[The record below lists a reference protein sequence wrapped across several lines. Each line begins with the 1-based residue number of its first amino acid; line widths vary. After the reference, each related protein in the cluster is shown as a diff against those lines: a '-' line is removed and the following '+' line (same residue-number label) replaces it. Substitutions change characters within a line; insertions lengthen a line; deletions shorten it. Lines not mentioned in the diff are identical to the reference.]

1 MIYLNGISLEMTLIK
16 QIKCSILKFL
26 VMRSIYI
33 TLLSIFITVS
43 LIGQVS
49 FDTTYTKEW
58 DSNLEQW
65 NYFDRMITEFNDQT
79 MSSQLIQVNEND
91 TWVNYSLVSFYYNNG
106 NLIQEIEKTWDGR
119 EEEWINSYRKL
130 YSYDQGHLA
139 SILHQYIFNGVSV
152 NSQREI
158 MQYDEHGNLQ
168 EKVVQK
174 YEEAWTNFLKY
185 KYFYNASDLILDENL
200 TYWDDNDWG
209 NEGFSVS
216 YSYDDNQQIVKKVKT
231 RQHGNKT
238 KNMVCEE
245 YSYTEDGRLDNHLLS
260 VWNSAKN
267 KWVNKNRAVYVNN
280 MNGYIVSMLNQSRSK
295 KEWINYLYTD
305 FTGDNDPITGM
316 DIADGMTFS
325 IYPINFGKEAKVEFD
340 NPFNETYFV
349 KVVDQ
354 QGRMIGSA
362 TTSKNEVSIDA
373 RNMGRGLYFIE
384 LQGRNFY
391 SGNFSIE

>member
-1 MIYLNGISLEMTLIK
+1 
-16 QIKCSILKFL
+16 
-26 VMRSIYI
+26 MRSIYI
-33 TLLSIFITVS
+33 TLLSILITVS
-43 LIGQVS
+43 LMGQVS

-58 DSNLEQW
+58 DNNLDKW
-65 NYFDRMITEFNDQT
+65 NYFDRMITEYNDQS
-79 MSSQLIQVNEND
+79 MSSQLIQIFEND
-91 TWVNYSLVSFYYNNG
+91 QWINYSLVSFYYNNG
-106 NLIQEIEKTWDGR
+106 NLIQEIEKTWNER
-119 EEEWINSYRKL
+119 QEEWISSYRKL
-130 YSYDQGHLA
+130 YSYQDGQLA

-152 NSQREI
+152 NSQREV
-158 MQYDEHGNLQ
+158 MKYDENGLLK
-168 EKVVQK
+168 EKSVQK
-174 YEEAWTNFLKY
+174 FEEAWTNFLKY
-185 KYFYNASDLILDENL
+185 QYDYNTSGLLLEENL
-200 TYWDDNDWG
+200 TYWDENEWG
-209 NEGFSVS
+209 TDGFSVN
-216 YSYDDNQQIVKKVKT
+216 YSYDSDQNIVKKVKT
-231 RQHGNKT
+231 KQHGNKS
-238 KNMVCEE
+238 KNMICEE
-245 YSYTEDGRLDNHLLS
+245 FVYTENGRLDNQLLS

-267 KWVNKNRAVYVNN
+267 KWINKNRAVYANN

-325 IYPINFGKEAKVEFD
+325 IYPVNFGKEAKVEFD

-354 QGRMIGSA
+354 NGHMIGSA